1 MQSKALEL
9 NERQKLFFK
18 ARRRFI
24 AYGGA
29 RGGGKTFFL
38 WIKISIV
45 WIEVT
50 K

>member
-9 NERQKLFFK
+9 NERQRLFFK

-29 RGGGKTFFL
+29 RGGGKT
-38 WIKISIV
+38 W
-45 WIEVT
+45 EVRE
-50 K
+50 KAMV